1 MPLAENA
8 ANSAVDALE
17 SVEALDGAALKLAGA
32 VSSAVPSVCC
42 GTRYPAPGSAMRSI
56 RC

>member
-1 MPLAENA
+1 MILGENA

-17 SVEALDGAALKLAGA
+17 SVEALDGPALKLAGA
-32 VSSAVPSVCC
+32 VSNAVPV
-42 GTRYPAPGSAMRSI
+42 GVPRTRYPARGSAMRSI